1 MRAGRV
7 LLSILLFAAL
17 LYCGIVT
24 LLYVGQRKLLFQPN
38 TSRPHLAQAEVPGLR
53 QVEITATDGLK
64 LLAWFK
70 PAQHG
75 KPTLLYL
82 HGNGGNLDNRIP
94 RVRRAAETGWGLLFL
109 EYRGYG
115 GNPGSPSEDGFVA
128 DISGA
133 LGYLRGQEVGPER
146 IVLYGESLGTGLAV
160 RLASGQNFA
169 AMVLE
174 SPYTSI
180 AAIAQAMYWFIPV
193 DLLIRDRF
201 ALLSRIGQVHTPLL
215 VLQGGQDRIV
225 PPRMSSQVFAAANQP
240 KQLWTAPQAGHE
252 DLMRFGAFDAVT
264 AFVEGAIRHTQPRAG
279 TGAVP
284 WN

>member
-1 MRAGRV
+1 MRVAV
-7 LLSILLFAAL
+7 SILLFAAVLYCAVAGL
-17 LYCGIVT
+17 LYA
-24 LLYVGQRKLLFQPN
+24 GQRKLLFQPN
-38 TSRPHLAQAEVPGLR
+38 TSRPDLAQAEVPGLR
-53 QVEITATDGLK
+53 SIEVAADGLT
-64 LLAWFK
+64 LLAWYK
-70 PAQHG
+70 PAQDG

-94 RVRRAAETGWGLLFL
+94 RVRRFAETGWGLLFL

-115 GNPGSPSEDGFVA
+115 GNPGAPSEAGLAA
-128 DISGA
+128 DAAGA
-133 LGYLRGQEVGPER
+133 LDFLRAQGIGSER
-146 IVLYGESLGTGLAV
+146 VVLYGESLGTGLAV
-160 RLASGQNFA
+160 RLATGRNFA

-180 AAIAQAMYWFIPV
+180 AAIAEAMYPFLPV

-201 ALLSRIGQVHTPLL
+201 DLLSRIGQVHTPLL
-215 VLQGGQDRIV
+215 VLQGGQDQVV

-252 DLMRFGAFDAVT
+252 DLMRFGAFDAVLE
-264 AFVEGAIRHTQPRAG
+264 FVGGAVPDAQPRAA
-279 TGAVP
+279 TGGAP